1 MLVAL
6 MASNARFLSSDSSSV
21 EGNSTTSRGTP
32 PYQSSKLRRARCKST
47 CNRQHAQRLVDSHPL
62 PHEEASPDGITN
74 KAPPPPALQRSSH
87 LALVEVL
94 HQLVHLGPR
103 PQRHGEAN
111 VAALG
116 PLLQVSQGG
125 RSGGST
131 TIGTT
136 TGCILGPSR
145 PPQQRAW
152 HRTPQQSGTH
162 KQGRGAGGGRSGPHN
177 QHHGYKS
184 THLPTSMC
192 VLAGTGKNIEAHK
205 VLPCRPRA

>member
-1 MLVAL
+1 
-6 MASNARFLSSDSSSV
+6 MASIASLLSSDSSSV

-62 PHEEASPDGITN
+62 PHEEASSDGITN
-74 KAPPPPALQRSSH
+74 KAAPPPALQHSSN

-116 PLLQVSQGG
+116 PFLQVLQGG
-125 RSGGST
+125 CSGGST
-131 TIGTT
+131 TIGT

-145 PPQQRAW
+145 PPQRRTW
-152 HRTPQQSGTH
+152 YRTPQPSGTQN
-162 KQGRGAGGGRSGPHN
+162 QGRGAGGAVQSASWLQDKTPPN
-177 QHHGYKS
+177 
-184 THLPTSMC
+184 
-192 VLAGTGKNIEAHK
+192 
-205 VLPCRPRA
+205 